1 MTVDNMAKTL
11 MKKKEFYDK
20 LKNIPKAEI
29 HLHIE
34 AVPTRKF
41 VQKLLVR
48 QDAKYQDMANVD
60 KVFCYDNLPD
70 FISAFLLVQGAFKEP
85 EDFAELMESA
95 RDYLI
100 DNGIV
105 YAEMFFAP
113 TAFLKKGWKFEQIL
127 DFFVKKIDEIYET
140 HHIKIRLLIDVSR
153 TFGAENAQNN
163 LDLVCKY
170 GSDKII
176 GIGLGGN
183 EVKGPAAEYQSVYA
197 NAKKAGLYRVAH
209 AGEDVGPESVW
220 DSIKLLDAQRIGH
233 GISSIQDENLV
244 KYLADN
250 KIPLEI
256 CPTSNVFTKK
266 YVKKIEEH
274 PIRAFFD
281 KGVIVTVNTDDPT
294 FFNVSLLDEYW
305 NLYSKLNFTLD
316 EIKQVIINAFEVS
329 FISDDDKKRYIEEVN
344 KAWEKNF

>member
-1 MTVDNMAKTL
+1 MAKKL
-11 MKKKEFYDK
+11 MKKKDFYDK

-34 AVPTRKF
+34 ALPSRKF
-41 VQKLLVR
+41 VSKLLSR
-48 QDAKYQDMANVD
+48 QDPKYKDMANVD
-60 KVFCYDNLPD
+60 KVFTYDNLTQ
-70 FISAFLLVQGAFKEP
+70 FIEAFLLVQGAFKEP
-85 EDFAELMESA
+85 EDFAGLMESA
-95 RDYLI
+95 RDYLV

-113 TAFLKKGWKFEQIL
+113 TAFLKKGWKFEQIM
-127 DFFVKKIDEIYET
+127 DFFVQKIDEIYEKD
-140 HHIKIRLLIDVSR
+140 HIKIRLLIDVSR

-163 LDLVCKY
+163 LDIVLKY
-170 GSDKII
+170 NSDKII
-176 GIGLGGN
+176 GIGLGGA
-183 EVKGPAAEYQSVYA
+183 EIKGPAADFKDVYA

-266 YVKKIEEH
+266 YVQKIEDH
-274 PIRAFFD
+274 PIRPFFD
-281 KGVIVTVNTDDPT
+281 KGVLVTVNTDDPT

-305 NLYSKLNFTLD
+305 NLYTKLNFTLD

-329 FISDDDKKRYIEEVN
+329 FMPENDKKAYIEEVN
-344 KAWEKNF
+344 KAWNNNF

>member
-1 MTVDNMAKTL
+1 MD
-11 MKKKEFYDK
+11 KKEFYDK

-34 AVPTRKF
+34 ALPSRKF
-41 VQKLLVR
+41 VSKLLSR
-48 QDAKYQDMANVD
+48 QDPKYNDMANVD
-60 KVFCYDNLPD
+60 EVFTYDNLTQ
-70 FISAFLLVQGAFKEP
+70 FIQAFLLVQGAFKEP
-85 EDFAELMESA
+85 EDFAGLMESA

-113 TAFLKKGWKFEQIL
+113 TAFLKKGWQFEQIM
-127 DFFVKKIDEIYET
+127 DFFVKKIDEIYEKD
-140 HHIKIRLLIDVSR
+140 HIKIRLLIDVSR

-163 LDLVCKY
+163 LDLVLKY
-170 GSDKII
+170 NSDKII
-176 GIGLGGN
+176 GIGLGGA
-183 EVKGPAAEYQSVYA
+183 EIKGPAAEYKDVYA
-197 NAKKAGLYRVAH
+197 NAKKAGLCRVAH

-266 YVKKIEEH
+266 YVQKIEDH
-274 PIRAFFD
+274 PIRPFFD

-294 FFNVSLLDEYW
+294 FFNVNLLDEYW

-316 EIKQVIINAFEVS
+316 EIKQIIINAFEVS
-329 FISDDDKKRYIEEVN
+329 FMPENDKKAYIEEVN
-344 KAWEKNF
+344 KAWGKNF

>member
-1 MTVDNMAKTL
+1 MANKL
-11 MKKKEFYDK
+11 MDKKEFYDK

-34 AVPTRKF
+34 ALPSRKF
-41 VQKLLVR
+41 VSKLLSR
-48 QDAKYQDMANVD
+48 QDPKYNDMANVD
-60 KVFCYDNLPD
+60 EVFTYDNLTQ
-70 FISAFLLVQGAFKEP
+70 FIQAFLLVQGAFKEP
-85 EDFAELMESA
+85 EDFAGLMESA

-113 TAFLKKGWKFEQIL
+113 TAFLKKGWQFEQIM
-127 DFFVKKIDEIYET
+127 DFFVKKIDEIYEKD
-140 HHIKIRLLIDVSR
+140 HIKIRLLIDVSR

-163 LDLVCKY
+163 LDLVLKY
-170 GSDKII
+170 NSDKII
-176 GIGLGGN
+176 GIGLGGA
-183 EVKGPAAEYQSVYA
+183 EIKGPAAEYKDVYA
-197 NAKKAGLYRVAH
+197 NAKKAGLCRVAH

-233 GISSIQDENLV
+233 GISSIQDDELV

-266 YVKKIEEH
+266 YVQKIEEH
-274 PIRAFFD
+274 PIRPFFD

-294 FFNVSLLDEYW
+294 FFNVNLLDEYW

-329 FISDDDKKRYIEEVN
+329 FMPENDKKAYIEEVN
-344 KAWEKNF
+344 KAWGKNF

>member
-1 MTVDNMAKTL
+1 MD
-11 MKKKEFYDK
+11 KKEFYDK

-34 AVPTRKF
+34 ALPSRKF
-41 VQKLLVR
+41 VSKLLSR
-48 QDAKYQDMANVD
+48 QDPKYNDMANVD
-60 KVFCYDNLPD
+60 EVFTYDNLTQ
-70 FISAFLLVQGAFKEP
+70 FMQAFLLVQGAFKEP
-85 EDFAELMESA
+85 EDFAGLMESA

-113 TAFLKKGWKFEQIL
+113 TAFLKKGWQFEQIM
-127 DFFVKKIDEIYET
+127 DFFVKKIDEIYEKD
-140 HHIKIRLLIDVSR
+140 HIKIRLLIDVSR

-163 LDLVCKY
+163 LDLVLKY
-170 GSDKII
+170 NSDKII
-176 GIGLGGN
+176 GIGLGGA
-183 EVKGPAAEYQSVYA
+183 EIKGPAAEYKDVYA
-197 NAKKAGLYRVAH
+197 NAKKAGLCRVAH

-266 YVKKIEEH
+266 YVQKIEEH
-274 PIRAFFD
+274 PIRPFFD

-294 FFNVSLLDEYW
+294 FFNVNLLDEYW
-305 NLYSKLNFTLD
+305 NLYFKLNFTLD

-329 FISDDDKKRYIEEVN
+329 FMPENDKKAYIEEVN
-344 KAWEKNF
+344 KAWGKNF

>member
-1 MTVDNMAKTL
+1 MD
-11 MKKKEFYDK
+11 KKEFYDK

-34 AVPTRKF
+34 ALPSRKF
-41 VQKLLVR
+41 VSKLLSR
-48 QDAKYQDMANVD
+48 QDPKYKDMANVD
-60 KVFCYDNLPD
+60 EVFTYDNLTQ
-70 FISAFLLVQGAFKEP
+70 FIQAFLLVQGAFKEP
-85 EDFAELMESA
+85 EDFAGLMESA

-113 TAFLKKGWKFEQIL
+113 TAFLKKGWQFEQIM
-127 DFFVKKIDEIYET
+127 DFFVKKIDEIYEKD
-140 HHIKIRLLIDVSR
+140 HIKIRLLIDVSR

-163 LDLVCKY
+163 LDLVLKY
-170 GSDKII
+170 NSDKII
-176 GIGLGGN
+176 GIGLGGA
-183 EVKGPAAEYQSVYA
+183 EIKGPAAEYKDVYA
-197 NAKKAGLYRVAH
+197 NAKKAGLCRVAH

-266 YVKKIEEH
+266 YVQKIEEH
-274 PIRAFFD
+274 PIRPFFD

-294 FFNVSLLDEYW
+294 FFNVNLLDEYW

-329 FISDDDKKRYIEEVN
+329 FMPEADKAKYIEEVN
-344 KAWEKNF
+344 KAWGKNF

>member
-1 MTVDNMAKTL
+1 MAKKL
-11 MKKKEFYDK
+11 MKKKDFYDK

-34 AVPTRKF
+34 ALPSRKF
-41 VQKLLVR
+41 VSKLLSR
-48 QDAKYQDMANVD
+48 QDPKYNDMANVD
-60 KVFCYDNLPD
+60 EVFTYDNLTQ
-70 FISAFLLVQGAFKEP
+70 FIQAFLLVQGAFKEP
-85 EDFAELMESA
+85 EDFAGLMESA
-95 RDYLI
+95 RDYLV

-113 TAFLKKGWKFEQIL
+113 TAFLKKGWKFEQIM
-127 DFFVKKIDEIYET
+127 DFFVKKIDEIYEKD
-140 HHIKIRLLIDVSR
+140 HIKIRLLIDVSR

-163 LDLVCKY
+163 LDIVLKY
-170 GSDKII
+170 NSDKII
-176 GIGLGGN
+176 GIGLGGA
-183 EVKGPAAEYQSVYA
+183 EIKGPAAEYKDVYA
-197 NAKKAGLYRVAH
+197 NAKKAGLCRVAH

-266 YVKKIEEH
+266 YVQKIEDH
-274 PIRAFFD
+274 PIRPFFD

-305 NLYSKLNFTLD
+305 NLYT
-316 EIKQVIINAFEVS
+316 
-329 FISDDDKKRYIEEVN
+329 
-344 KAWEKNF
+344 

>member
-1 MTVDNMAKTL
+1 MD
-11 MKKKEFYDK
+11 KKEFYDK

-34 AVPTRKF
+34 ALPSRKF
-41 VQKLLVR
+41 VSKLLSR
-48 QDAKYQDMANVD
+48 QDPKYNDMANVD
-60 KVFCYDNLPD
+60 EVFTYDNLTQ
-70 FISAFLLVQGAFKEP
+70 FIQAFLLVQGAFKEP
-85 EDFAELMESA
+85 EDFAGLMESA

-113 TAFLKKGWKFEQIL
+113 TAFLKKGWQFEQIM
-127 DFFVKKIDEIYET
+127 DFFVKKIDEIYEKD
-140 HHIKIRLLIDVSR
+140 HIKIRLLIDVSR

-163 LDLVCKY
+163 LDLVLKY
-170 GSDKII
+170 NSDKII
-176 GIGLGGN
+176 GIGLGGA
-183 EVKGPAAEYQSVYA
+183 EIKGPAAEYKDVYA
-197 NAKKAGLYRVAH
+197 NAKKAGLCRVAH

-266 YVKKIEEH
+266 YVQKIEDH
-274 PIRAFFD
+274 PIRPFFD

-294 FFNVSLLDEYW
+294 FFNVNLLDEYW

-316 EIKQVIINAFEVS
+316 EIKQVLINAFEVS
-329 FISDDDKKRYIEEVN
+329 FMPENDKKAYIEEVN
-344 KAWEKNF
+344 KAWGKNF

>member
-1 MTVDNMAKTL
+1 
-11 MKKKEFYDK
+11 MKKKDFYDK

-34 AVPTRKF
+34 ALPSRKF
-41 VQKLLVR
+41 VSKLLSR
-48 QDAKYQDMANVD
+48 QDPKYNDMANVD
-60 KVFCYDNLPD
+60 EVFTYDNLTQ
-70 FISAFLLVQGAFKEP
+70 FIQAFLLVQGAFKEP
-85 EDFAELMESA
+85 EDFAGLMESA
-95 RDYLI
+95 RDYLV

-113 TAFLKKGWKFEQIL
+113 TAFLKKGWKFEQIM
-127 DFFVKKIDEIYET
+127 DFFVKKIDEIYEKD
-140 HHIKIRLLIDVSR
+140 HIKIRLLIDVSR

-163 LDLVCKY
+163 LDIVLKY
-170 GSDKII
+170 NSDKII
-176 GIGLGGN
+176 GIGLGGA
-183 EVKGPAAEYQSVYA
+183 EIKGPAAEYKDVYA
-197 NAKKAGLYRVAH
+197 NAKKAGLCRVAH

-266 YVKKIEEH
+266 YVQKIEDH
-274 PIRAFFD
+274 PIRPFFD

-305 NLYSKLNFTLD
+305 NLYTKLNFTLD
-316 EIKQVIINAFEVS
+316 EIKQIIINAFEVS
-329 FISDDDKKRYIEEVN
+329 FMPENDKKAYIEEVN
-344 KAWEKNF
+344 KAWEANF

>member
-1 MTVDNMAKTL
+1 MANKL
-11 MKKKEFYDK
+11 MDKKEFYDK

-34 AVPTRKF
+34 ALPSRKF
-41 VQKLLVR
+41 VSKLLSR
-48 QDAKYQDMANVD
+48 QDPKYKDMANVD
-60 KVFCYDNLPD
+60 EVFTYDNLTQ
-70 FISAFLLVQGAFKEP
+70 FIQAFLLVQGAFKEP
-85 EDFAELMESA
+85 EDFAGLMESA

-113 TAFLKKGWKFEQIL
+113 TAFLKKGWQFEQIM
-127 DFFVKKIDEIYET
+127 DFFVKKIDEIYEKD
-140 HHIKIRLLIDVSR
+140 HIKIRLLIDVSR

-163 LDLVCKY
+163 LDLVLKY
-170 GSDKII
+170 NSDKII
-176 GIGLGGN
+176 GIGLGGA
-183 EVKGPAAEYQSVYA
+183 EIKGPAAEYKDVYA
-197 NAKKAGLYRVAH
+197 NAKKAGLCRVAH

-266 YVKKIEEH
+266 YVQKIEEH
-274 PIRAFFD
+274 PIRPFFD

-294 FFNVSLLDEYW
+294 FFNVNLLDEYW

-329 FISDDDKKRYIEEVN
+329 FMPEADKAKYIEEVN
-344 KAWEKNF
+344 KAWGKNF

>member
-1 MTVDNMAKTL
+1 MAKKL
-11 MKKKEFYDK
+11 MKKKDFYDK

-34 AVPTRKF
+34 ALPSRKF
-41 VQKLLVR
+41 VSKLLSR
-48 QDAKYQDMANVD
+48 QDPKYNDMANVD
-60 KVFCYDNLPD
+60 EVFTYDNLTQ
-70 FISAFLLVQGAFKEP
+70 FIQAFLLVQGAFKEP
-85 EDFAELMESA
+85 EDFAGLMESA
-95 RDYLI
+95 RDYLV

-113 TAFLKKGWKFEQIL
+113 TAFLKKGWKFEQIM
-127 DFFVKKIDEIYET
+127 DFFVKKIDEIYEKD
-140 HHIKIRLLIDVSR
+140 HIKIRLLIDVSR

-163 LDLVCKY
+163 LDIVLKY
-170 GSDKII
+170 NSDKII
-176 GIGLGGN
+176 GIGLGGA
-183 EVKGPAAEYQSVYA
+183 EIKGPAAEYKDVYA
-197 NAKKAGLYRVAH
+197 NAKKAGLCRVAH

-266 YVKKIEEH
+266 YVQKIEDH
-274 PIRAFFD
+274 PIRPFFD

-305 NLYSKLNFTLD
+305 NLYTKLNFTLD
-316 EIKQVIINAFEVS
+316 EIKQIIINAFEVS
-329 FISDDDKKRYIEEVN
+329 FMPENDKKAYIEEVN
-344 KAWEKNF
+344 KAWEANF

>member
-1 MTVDNMAKTL
+1 MD
-11 MKKKEFYDK
+11 KKEFYDK

-34 AVPTRKF
+34 ALPSRKF
-41 VQKLLVR
+41 VSKLLSR
-48 QDAKYQDMANVD
+48 QDPKYKDMANVD
-60 KVFCYDNLPD
+60 EVFTYDNLTQ
-70 FISAFLLVQGAFKEP
+70 FIQAFLLVQGAFKEP
-85 EDFAELMESA
+85 EDFAGLMESA

-113 TAFLKKGWKFEQIL
+113 TAFLKKGWQFEQIM
-127 DFFVKKIDEIYET
+127 DFFVKKIDEIYEKD
-140 HHIKIRLLIDVSR
+140 HIKIRLLIDVSR

-163 LDLVCKY
+163 LDLVLKY
-170 GSDKII
+170 NSDKII
-176 GIGLGGN
+176 GIGLGGA
-183 EVKGPAAEYQSVYA
+183 EIKGPAAEYKDVYA
-197 NAKKAGLYRVAH
+197 NAKKAGLCRVAH

-266 YVKKIEEH
+266 YVQKIEEH
-274 PIRAFFD
+274 PIRPFFD

-294 FFNVSLLDEYW
+294 FFNVNLLDEYW

-316 EIKQVIINAFEVS
+316 EIKQIIINAFEVS
-329 FISDDDKKRYIEEVN
+329 FMPEADKAKYIEEVN
-344 KAWEKNF
+344 KAWGKNF

>member
-1 MTVDNMAKTL
+1 MD
-11 MKKKEFYDK
+11 KKEFYDK

-34 AVPTRKF
+34 ALPSRKF
-41 VQKLLVR
+41 VSKLLSR
-48 QDAKYQDMANVD
+48 QDPKYNDMANVD
-60 KVFCYDNLPD
+60 EVFTYDNLTQ
-70 FISAFLLVQGAFKEP
+70 FIQAFLLVQGAFKEP
-85 EDFAELMESA
+85 EDFAGLMESA

-113 TAFLKKGWKFEQIL
+113 TAFLKKGWQFEQIM
-127 DFFVKKIDEIYET
+127 DFFVKKIDEIYEKD
-140 HHIKIRLLIDVSR
+140 HIKIRLLIDVSR

-163 LDLVCKY
+163 LDLVLKY
-170 GSDKII
+170 NSDKII
-176 GIGLGGN
+176 GIGLGGA
-183 EVKGPAAEYQSVYA
+183 EIKGPAAEYKDVYA
-197 NAKKAGLYRVAH
+197 NAKKAGLCRVAH

-266 YVKKIEEH
+266 YVQKIEEH
-274 PIRAFFD
+274 PIRPFFD
-281 KGVIVTVNTDDPT
+281 RGVIVTVNTDDPT
-294 FFNVSLLDEYW
+294 FFNVNLLDEYW

-316 EIKQVIINAFEVS
+316 EFKQIIINAFEVS
-329 FISDDDKKRYIEEVN
+329 FMPENDKKAYIEEVN
-344 KAWEKNF
+344 KAWGKNF

>member
-1 MTVDNMAKTL
+1 MD
-11 MKKKEFYDK
+11 KKEFYDK

-34 AVPTRKF
+34 ALPSRKF
-41 VQKLLVR
+41 VSKLLSR
-48 QDAKYQDMANVD
+48 QDPKYNDMANVD
-60 KVFCYDNLPD
+60 EVFTYDNLTQ
-70 FISAFLLVQGAFKEP
+70 FIQAFLLVQGAFKEP
-85 EDFAELMESA
+85 EDFAGLMESA

-113 TAFLKKGWKFEQIL
+113 TAFLKKGWQFEQIM
-127 DFFVKKIDEIYET
+127 DFFVKKIDEIYEKD
-140 HHIKIRLLIDVSR
+140 HIKIRLLIDVSR

-163 LDLVCKY
+163 LDLVLKY
-170 GSDKII
+170 NSDKII
-176 GIGLGGN
+176 GIGLGGA
-183 EVKGPAAEYQSVYA
+183 EIKGPAAEYKDVYA
-197 NAKKAGLYRVAH
+197 NAKKAGLCRVAH

-266 YVKKIEEH
+266 YVQRIEDH
-274 PIRAFFD
+274 PIRPFFD

-294 FFNVSLLDEYW
+294 FFNVNLLDEYW

-316 EIKQVIINAFEVS
+316 EIKQVLINAFEVS
-329 FISDDDKKRYIEEVN
+329 FMPENDKKAYIEEVN

>member
-1 MTVDNMAKTL
+1 MAKKL
-11 MKKKEFYDK
+11 MKKKDFYDK

-34 AVPTRKF
+34 ALPSRKF
-41 VQKLLVR
+41 VSKLLSR
-48 QDAKYQDMANVD
+48 QDPKYNDMANVD
-60 KVFCYDNLPD
+60 EVFTYDNLTQ
-70 FISAFLLVQGAFKEP
+70 FIQAFLLVQGAFKEP
-85 EDFAELMESA
+85 EDFAGLMESA
-95 RDYLI
+95 RDYLV

-113 TAFLKKGWKFEQIL
+113 TAFLKKGWKFEQIM
-127 DFFVKKIDEIYET
+127 DFFVKKIDEIYEKD
-140 HHIKIRLLIDVSR
+140 HIKIRLLIDVSR

-163 LDLVCKY
+163 LDIVLKY
-170 GSDKII
+170 NSDKII
-176 GIGLGGN
+176 GIGLGGA
-183 EVKGPAAEYQSVYA
+183 EIKGPAAEYKDVYA
-197 NAKKAGLYRVAH
+197 NAKKAGLCRVAH

-266 YVKKIEEH
+266 YVQKIEDH
-274 PIRAFFD
+274 PIRPFFD

-305 NLYSKLNFTLD
+305 NLYTKLNFTLD
-316 EIKQVIINAFEVS
+316 EIKQIIINAFEVS
-329 FISDDDKKRYIEEVN
+329 FMPENDKKAYIEEVN
-344 KAWEKNF
+344 KAWKANF

>member
-1 MTVDNMAKTL
+1 MAKKL
-11 MKKKEFYDK
+11 MKKKDFYDK

-34 AVPTRKF
+34 ALPSRKF
-41 VQKLLVR
+41 VSKLLSR
-48 QDAKYQDMANVD
+48 QDPKYKDMANVD
-60 KVFCYDNLPD
+60 KVFTYDNLTQ
-70 FISAFLLVQGAFKEP
+70 FIEAFLLVQGAFKEP
-85 EDFAELMESA
+85 EDFAGLMESA
-95 RDYLI
+95 RDYLV

-113 TAFLKKGWKFEQIL
+113 TAFLKKGWKFEQIM
-127 DFFVKKIDEIYET
+127 DFFVQKIDEIYEKD
-140 HHIKIRLLIDVSR
+140 HIKIRLLIDVSR

-163 LDLVCKY
+163 LDIVLKY
-170 GSDKII
+170 NSDKII
-176 GIGLGGN
+176 GIGLGGA
-183 EVKGPAAEYQSVYA
+183 EIKGPAADFKDVYA

-266 YVKKIEEH
+266 YVQKIEDH
-274 PIRAFFD
+274 PIRPFFD

-305 NLYSKLNFTLD
+305 NLYTKLNFTLD

-329 FISDDDKKRYIEEVN
+329 FMPENDKKAYIEEVN
-344 KAWEKNF
+344 KAWEANF

>member
-1 MTVDNMAKTL
+1 
-11 MKKKEFYDK
+11 MKKKDFYDK

-34 AVPTRKF
+34 ALPSRKF
-41 VQKLLVR
+41 VSKLLSR
-48 QDAKYQDMANVD
+48 QDPKYNDMANVD
-60 KVFCYDNLPD
+60 EVFTYDNLTQ
-70 FISAFLLVQGAFKEP
+70 FIQAFLLVQGAFKEP
-85 EDFAELMESA
+85 EDFAGLMESA

-113 TAFLKKGWKFEQIL
+113 TAFLKKGWQFEQIM
-127 DFFVKKIDEIYET
+127 DFFVKKIDEIYEKD
-140 HHIKIRLLIDVSR
+140 HIKIRLLIDVSR

-163 LDLVCKY
+163 LDLVLKY
-170 GSDKII
+170 NSDKII
-176 GIGLGGN
+176 GIGLGGA
-183 EVKGPAAEYQSVYA
+183 EIKGPAAEYKDVYA
-197 NAKKAGLYRVAH
+197 NAKKAGLCRVAH

-266 YVKKIEEH
+266 YVQKIEEH
-274 PIRAFFD
+274 PIRPFFD

-294 FFNVSLLDEYW
+294 FFNVNLLDEYW

-329 FISDDDKKRYIEEVN
+329 FMPEADKAKYIEEVN
-344 KAWEKNF
+344 KAWGKNF

>member
-1 MTVDNMAKTL
+1 
-11 MKKKEFYDK
+11 MKKKDFYDK

-34 AVPTRKF
+34 ALPSRKF
-41 VQKLLVR
+41 VSKLLSR
-48 QDAKYQDMANVD
+48 QDPKYNDMANVD
-60 KVFCYDNLPD
+60 EVFTYDNLTQ
-70 FISAFLLVQGAFKEP
+70 FIQAFLLVQGAFKEP
-85 EDFAELMESA
+85 EDFAGLMESA
-95 RDYLI
+95 RDYLV

-113 TAFLKKGWKFEQIL
+113 TAFLKKGWKFEQIM
-127 DFFVKKIDEIYET
+127 DFFVKKIDEIYEKD
-140 HHIKIRLLIDVSR
+140 HIKIRLLIDVSR

-163 LDLVCKY
+163 LDIVLKY
-170 GSDKII
+170 NSDKII
-176 GIGLGGN
+176 GIGLGGA
-183 EVKGPAAEYQSVYA
+183 EIKGPAAEYKDVYA
-197 NAKKAGLYRVAH
+197 NAKKAGLCRVAH
-209 AGEDVGPESVW
+209 AGEDGGPESVW

-266 YVKKIEEH
+266 YVQKIEDH
-274 PIRAFFD
+274 PIRPFFD

-305 NLYSKLNFTLD
+305 NLYTKLNFTLD
-316 EIKQVIINAFEVS
+316 EIKQIIINAFEVS
-329 FISDDDKKRYIEEVN
+329 FMPENDKKAYIEEVN
-344 KAWEKNF
+344 KAWEANF

>member
-1 MTVDNMAKTL
+1 MD
-11 MKKKEFYDK
+11 KKEFYDK

-34 AVPTRKF
+34 ALPSRKF
-41 VQKLLVR
+41 VSKLLSR
-48 QDAKYQDMANVD
+48 QDPKYNDMANVD
-60 KVFCYDNLPD
+60 EVFTYDNLTQ
-70 FISAFLLVQGAFKEP
+70 FIQAFLLVQGAFKEP
-85 EDFAELMESA
+85 EDFAGLMESA

-113 TAFLKKGWKFEQIL
+113 TAFLKKGWQFEQIM
-127 DFFVKKIDEIYET
+127 DFFVKKIDEIYEKD
-140 HHIKIRLLIDVSR
+140 HIKIRLLIDVSR

-163 LDLVCKY
+163 LDLVLKY
-170 GSDKII
+170 NSDKII
-176 GIGLGGN
+176 GIGLGGA
-183 EVKGPAAEYQSVYA
+183 EIKGPAAEYKDVYA
-197 NAKKAGLYRVAH
+197 NAKKAGLCRVAH

-266 YVKKIEEH
+266 YVQKIEEH
-274 PIRAFFD
+274 PIRPFFD
-281 KGVIVTVNTDDPT
+281 RGVIVTVNTDDPT
-294 FFNVSLLDEYW
+294 FFNVNLLDEYW

-316 EIKQVIINAFEVS
+316 EIKQVLINAFEVS
-329 FISDDDKKRYIEEVN
+329 FMPENDKKAYIEEVN
-344 KAWEKNF
+344 KAWGKNF